1 MSFFK
6 KYALLLVGGVVAL
19 LLLCVVAFFMFK
31 FRGEYVRVQQDLRS
45 NLTRLE
51 NLHQRNPFPSEE
63 NVDGLNRNLH
73 ELENYLYSM
82 LDALSAQQPEVEA
95 MERAEFPSEIERTTR
110 RLRSLADSKGVEI
123 AEGVAF
129 GFQRYSAGH
138 LPVEEHVPRLV
149 VQLRSVDR
157 LCELLFNA
165 EIRELRTVQ
174 REVFDEERSQE
185 RSREREELT
194 VRRTRRMEEPELLEV
209 GVQRREPRGVEGLY
223 TWERYTFEYKATD
236 RALRAV
242 LNRLAAN
249 PALIVVR
256 KMEVKNELATG
267 TRSAAARLTDRLRPA
282 EARQSLR
289 PDARDR
295 EALRLRDGEKLDGEE
310 GQPLRH
316 EDRVIAGRE
325 LLHVEMIVDV
335 YRFEY
340 SDGSEDPS

>member
-19 LLLCVVAFFMFK
+19 VLLCVVAFFMFK
-31 FRGEYVRVQQDLRS
+31 FRGEYVRVQQDLQS

-51 NLHQRNPFPSEE
+51 NLHQRDPFPSEE
-63 NVDGLNRNLH
+63 NVDRLNQNLH
-73 ELENYLYSM
+73 ELENYLHSM
-82 LDALSAQQPEVEA
+82 LDALSAQQPEGEA

-165 EIRELRTVQ
+165 EIRELRAVQ
-174 REVFDEERSQE
+174 RDVFDVE
-185 RSREREELT
+185 RSREHEEPT
-194 VRRTRRMEEPELLEV
+194 ARRTRRMEEPEPPET
-209 GVQRREPRGVEGLY
+209 GVARREPRGVEDLY
-223 TWERYTFEYKATD
+223 TRERYTFEYKATD
-236 RALRAV
+236 RVLRDV

-256 KMEVKNELATG
+256 KLEVENELATG
-267 TRSAAARLTDRLRPA
+267 TRSAAARLTDRLRPS
-282 EARQSLR
+282 EARR
-289 PDARDR
+289 PPRSS
-295 EALRLRDGEKLDGEE
+295 ERDGEEIDVEE
-310 GQPLRH
+310 RQPLRR
-316 EDRVIAGRE
+316 EDRVVAGRE

-340 SDGSEDPS
+340 SDESEDPS